1 MTNLEKLLIC
11 RNVEL
16 EVMLETAKS
25 CCVPD
30 CVLLD
35 ECGSHGCKV
44 KFLTWLNS
52 PADRLYTRCAH
63 CSEKIYE
70 GTGAYSRHYIT
81 KTNPVTT
88 VPLFFCSDEHAAAYD
103 EDYDRDVAEALAK
116 GRFYIEKLELSSG
129 QKDVETEL

>member
-1 MTNLEKLLIC
+1 MTNLEKLLVHN
-11 RNVEL
+11 NVEL
-16 EVMLETAKS
+16 EIMLETAES

-30 CVLLD
+30 CD
-35 ECGSHGCKV
+35 TMDCGSHDCKV

-63 CSEKIYE
+63 CGSKIYE
-70 GTGAYSRHYIT
+70 GGAAYSREYIT

-88 VPLFFCSDEHAAAYD
+88 KPLYFCSDEHAAAYD

-116 GRFYIEKLELSSG
+116 GRFYIEKLELSSK
-129 QKDVETEL
+129 QKHVETEL